1 MRTFF
6 GEYESDQKFA
16 DVHIHTNKSSGIL
29 TPTQVV
35 DLAVE
40 SKFLHTI
47 AITDYNTIKSAVEAK
62 NYCAKTGCN
71 LEVII
76 GSEIATTDGHIL
88 GLYLKQDISKNN
100 SLESSII
107 EIHKQE
113 GLVIIPHPFQ
123 NEQSLN
129 NVTIKNIIDSK
140 DKYLYFDGF
149 EIFNARENKDLE
161 SPIVKNTTIFYL
173 ENKAKLGAAIGV
185 SATHGN
191 FLGQGLTGYKESLG
205 KAIKT
210 SQTSVFYLEEEELK
224 KLQNLANHLFS

>member
-1 MRTFF
+1 MKTFF
-6 GEYESDQKFA
+6 GEYKSDQKFA

-35 DLAVE
+35 EEAVE
-40 SKFLHTI
+40 SKFLHAI
-47 AITDYNTIKSAVEAK
+47 AITDYNTIKPAIEAK

-76 GSEIATTDGHIL
+76 GSEIATTEGHIL
-88 GLYLKQDISKNN
+88 GLYLKQDIPKNN

-107 EIHKQE
+107 EIHKQG

-123 NEQSLN
+123 NKQSLD

-149 EIFNARENKDLE
+149 EILNARENMDLE
-161 SPIVKNTTIFYL
+161 SPIVKSVTIFYL
-173 ENKAKLGAAIGV
+173 ENKAKLGAAIGA
-185 SATHGN
+185 SATRTHSI
-191 FLGQGLTGYKESLG
+191 GQGLTGYKESLQ
-205 KAIKT
+205 KSIKT

-224 KLQNLANHLFS
+224 KLQNLADHLFS